1 MVAGY
6 DERPSVVS
14 GSFKYREKTTIFGAI
29 PACRMFSI
37 MVRRTLDAPRL
48 SGRACTTA
56 CAALPAARATKIL
69 LDFAGFCGIIAYA
82 E

>member
-1 MVAGY
+1 V
-6 DERPSVVS
+6 
-14 GSFKYREKTTIFGAI
+14 FN
-29 PACRMFSI
+29 I

-48 SGRACTTA
+48 SGKAYTTA